1 MLYHGPVRVASD
13 AKPGNAKLLVRI
25 QPGKGFH
32 SKITEIPVKLS
43 K

>member
-25 QPGKGFH
+25 EPGKGFY
-32 SKITEIPVKLS
+32 SRITEIPVKLTR
-43 K
+43 